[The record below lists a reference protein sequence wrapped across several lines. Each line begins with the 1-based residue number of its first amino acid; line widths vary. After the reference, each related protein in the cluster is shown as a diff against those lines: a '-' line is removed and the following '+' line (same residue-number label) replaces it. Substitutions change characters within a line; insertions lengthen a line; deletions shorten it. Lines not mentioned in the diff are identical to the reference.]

1 MNKLLK
7 YREKLN
13 LTQEELAEKAGISAR
28 TIQRIEKGT
37 TPKGHTLKVL
47 ANALGVNENDL
58 KEDLFKSE
66 TINYQLVKYINLSS
80 LPFVMIPLVS
90 IVLPLLI
97 VLIKKQFNH
106 LTKQIISLQIL
117 WFILSVIIFFLIV
130 LFIKNGNIILF
141 LTSTILFNIF
151 VILRNTVELDKNKK
165 LYIKLKFSII

>member
-7 YREKLN
+7 YRERLN
-13 LTQEELAEKAGISAR
+13 LTQEELAEKAGVSAR

-37 TPKGHTLKVL
+37 APKGHTLKVL
-47 ANALGVNENDL
+47 ANALEIDENDL
-58 KEDLFKSE
+58 KENQIESE

-80 LPFVMIPLVS
+80 LPLVMIPLAS

-97 VLIKKQFNH
+97 ILIKKQFNH

-117 WFILSVIIFFLIV
+117 WFILSAIIFFLMV
-130 LFIKNGNIILF
+130 LFTNGNIILF

-151 VILRNTVELDKNKK
+151 IILRNTVALDKNKK
-165 LYIKLKFSII
+165 LYIKLNFNII

>member
-7 YREKLN
+7 YRERLN

-37 TPKGHTLKVL
+37 APKGHTLKVL

-58 KEDLFKSE
+58 KEGLFEPE

-80 LPFVMIPLVS
+80 LPLVMIPLAS

-97 VLIKKQFNH
+97 ILTKKQFNH

-117 WFILSVIIFFLIV
+117 WFVLSAIIFFLIA
-130 LFIKNGNIILF
+130 LFTKNGSIILF

-151 VILRNTVELDKNKK
+151 VILRNAVELDKNKN
-165 LYIKLKFSII
+165 LYIKLNFSII